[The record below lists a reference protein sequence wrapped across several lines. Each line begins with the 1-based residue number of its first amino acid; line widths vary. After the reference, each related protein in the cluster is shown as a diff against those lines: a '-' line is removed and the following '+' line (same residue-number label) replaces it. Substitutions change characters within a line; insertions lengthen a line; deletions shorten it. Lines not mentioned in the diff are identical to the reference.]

1 MTLGLCMIVKD
12 EEEVLGRCLQSVQGV
27 FDEIYITDTGSHDQT
42 PRIAAQFTPFVFR
55 FPWRQDFAAA
65 RNASFAPARTDYIMW
80 LDADDVLLPQARQAL
95 LALKPRLG
103 EADCWYLRYDAAFD
117 AHGNVTLHF
126 RRERIVR
133 RSCGFVWEGAV
144 HETLQVSGTA
154 AQADISVTHLRAAHK
169 EQGRN
174 LRIFARLFADGKTPC
189 SRQKYYFARELEDSG
204 LYDTAAC
211 AYEWFLRGS
220 GWAEDKICACR
231 GLARCHA
238 ACGRRQEQLEALL
251 RSFAYAP
258 PRAETC
264 CCVGRFFWKKEI
276 GSRRSFGSASPC
288 APAKRTRADSSAPTR
303 AATSPTCG
311 CACVTTSWETSPA
324 PAPATSLRGAASRMT
339 KTTCTTRAILPR
351 WNKRRKAI
359 RNHDMRPRP
368 RQKTG
373 QGDGFA
379 LLFIQK
385 RTGGRTDGAA
395 RFHARRQL
403 IRAAAFPFLY
413 NNKKEG
419 DRQKRTIAAH
429 TGCRFSFFI

>member
-12 EEEVLGRCLQSVQGV
+12 EKEVLGRCLQSVQGV
-27 FDEIYITDTGSHDQT
+27 FDEIYITDTGSHDNT

-55 FPWRQDFAAA
+55 FPNRHTLVPPPAT
-65 RNASFAPARTDYIMW
+65 RVLRPARTDYIMW

-95 LALKPRLG
+95 LDLKPRLG

-238 ACGRRQEQLEALL
+238 ACGRRQSSWKRCCAALPMPAPRRDLLL
-251 RSFAYAP
+251 RRP
-258 PRAETC
+258 
-264 CCVGRFFWKKEI
+264 FFLWKKEI

-288 APAKRTRADSSAPTR
+288 ARAKRTRADSSAPTR

-311 CACVTTSWETSPA
+311 CACVTTSWETSP
-324 PAPATSLRGAASRMT
+324 
-339 KTTCTTRAILPR
+339 
-351 WNKRRKAI
+351 
-359 RNHDMRPRP
+359 RPRLQRACGALQAAGRKLP
-368 RQKTG
+368 AQRALFCLVGTNGARRYKIMICGGLSRCSQQGKATALPCCLYKNARAAIATAPDRSKASGARQNE
-373 QGDGFA
+373 
-379 LLFIQK
+379 K
-385 RTGGRTDGAA
+385 RTGDRSDGAA
-395 RFHARRQL
+395 
-403 IRAAAFPFLY
+403 P
-413 NNKKEG
+413 
-419 DRQKRTIAAH
+419 
-429 TGCRFSFFI
+429 

>member
-27 FDEIYITDTGSHDQT
+27 FDEIYITDTGSHDNT

-95 LALKPRLG
+95 LDLKPRLG

-264 CCVGRFFWKKEI
+264 CCVGRFFVEEGNWKQAVFWFRLALRAGKADA
-276 GSRRSFGSASPC
+276 GGFVCPDASGYIPYMWLC
-288 APAKRTRADSSAPTR
+288 VCYDKLGDIPRAR
-303 AATSPTCG
+303 ACNELAGRCKPQDENYLHN
-311 CACVTTSWETSPA
+311 ARYFA
-324 PAPATSLRGAASRMT
+324 SLEQTA
-339 KTTCTTRAILPR
+339 
-351 WNKRRKAI
+351 
-359 RNHDMRPRP
+359 
-368 RQKTG
+368 
-373 QGDGFA
+373 QGDT
-379 LLFIQK
+379 K
-385 RTGGRTDGAA
+385 
-395 RFHARRQL
+395 
-403 IRAAAFPFLY
+403 P
-413 NNKKEG
+413 
-419 DRQKRTIAAH
+419 
-429 TGCRFSFFI
+429 

>member
-12 EEEVLGRCLQSVQGV
+12 EKEVLGRCLQSVQGV
-27 FDEIYITDTGSHDQT
+27 FDEIYITDTGSHDNT

-55 FPWRQDFAAA
+55 FPWRSRTLPPPAT
-65 RNASFAPARTDYIMW
+65 RVLRPARTDYIMW

-95 LALKPRLG
+95 LDLKPRLG

-264 CCVGRFFWKKEI
+264 CCVGRFFC
-276 GSRRSFGSASPC
+276 GRRKLEAGDLLVPPR
-288 APAKRTRADSSAPTR
+288 PA
-303 AATSPTCG
+303 
-311 CACVTTSWETSPA
+311 
-324 PAPATSLRGAASRMT
+324 RGQSGRG
-339 KTTCTTRAILPR
+339 RIRLPR
-351 WNKRRKAI
+351 RERLHPLHVAV
-359 RNHDMRPRP
+359 RVLRQAGRHPPRP
-368 RQKTG
+368 RLQRACG
-373 QGDGFA
+373 A
-379 LLFIQK
+379 LQAAGRKLPAQRALFCLVG
-385 RTGGRTDGAA
+385 TNG
-395 RFHARRQL
+395 ARRYKIMICGGLSRCSQQGKATAL
-403 IRAAAFPFLY
+403 PCCLYKNARAAIATAPDRS
-413 NNKKEG
+413 KASG
-419 DRQKRTIAAH
+419 ARQK
-429 TGCRFSFFI
+429 